1 VYEGGQSR
9 KAGILGFGGAKWQ
22 EFPKF
27 MDCPLFLC
35 PKGAG
40 IIPIVGYRI
49 KLTIKTK
56 ASIMIPKWYRRCA
69 MPGLLI
75 KDIPR
80 EVHEWLKREA
90 KTNRRSMTQHAIFVF
105 EERMRRFRPL
115 RFPPPARTRTL
126 LTAEFID
133 QAKREGR
140 R

>member
-1 VYEGGQSR
+1 
-9 KAGILGFGGAKWQ
+9 
-22 EFPKF
+22 
-27 MDCPLFLC
+27 
-35 PKGAG
+35 
-40 IIPIVGYRI
+40 
-49 KLTIKTK
+49 
-56 ASIMIPKWYRRCA
+56 

-90 KTNRRSMTQHAIFVF
+90 KRNRRSMTQQAIFVL

-115 RFPPPARTRTL
+115 RFPPSAQTRTL